1 MTDVMHDRVVVA
13 VGDLYDVREELGRG
27 GMALVY
33 RAIDRRLKRAVA
45 LKVLPPELAFRE
57 EVRRRFLREAETSA
71 KLNYQNIVP
80 IYSVDEKNGIVYLVM
95 ALVDGET
102 LAARLSRPPRMSS
115 DEVRRLLREV
125 AGALAY
131 AHARGVVHRDIKPE
145 NILIDRE
152 SGRAMVTDF
161 GIARAAEGDAK
172 LTVTG
177 VAIGTPAYMSPEQA
191 LGEKESDGRSDIYS
205 LGVVGYLMLTG
216 ELPFKASNT
225 PSMMMKH
232 LTERLRPVRE
242 VRPDAPADITAV
254 VEHALAKK
262 PEDRFPNASEMAA
275 ALAHPGWRAPGAPGQ
290 SPASPYAPESARAAP
305 SPPPY
310 APQPYAQPYPP
321 QQRAPL
327 QYAPLPHAPPPVAH
341 PLPLAM
347 PDPLAPWAHRAAFPL
362 GADGMPAHPMSR
374 REWKEWRRNY
384 RDQMK
389 FGVDGR
395 PIRTI
400 GERIMNFRRHV
411 VSNVAVIGMLFGINM
426 LTNSR
431 FPWFLFPAIFM
442 LVGLVKEW
450 GGLWSEGVTFGQI
463 LARPSAP
470 DLASLGSA
478 GAGGQARALPAASA
492 ASSAAVQEDEAAK
505 LAPREVLAGTY
516 GQSVRRAVADRA
528 TVLATVHSLS
538 KTDRDMVPDVV
549 PTVTALV
556 DRVASLAQTLHHLDA
571 DCSPALVSELET
583 RIAAVEREP
592 AEAADRERRLS
603 LLKRQL
609 VSMTEL
615 ATRRTRLAGQL
626 DSAGL
631 ALQNLKYDL
640 LKLRSS
646 GVQSAIGDVNSAT
659 VEARALSREIGH
671 VLEAADELRKID
683 A

>member
-1 MTDVMHDRVVVA
+1 MTDMMRDRVVVA
-13 VGDLYDVREELGRG
+13 VGDLYEVQAELGRG

-33 RAIDRRLKRAVA
+33 RAIDRRLKRPVA

-57 EVRRRFLREAETSA
+57 EVRRRFMREAETSA

-102 LAARLSRPPRMSS
+102 LAARLARQPRMTN

-191 LGEKESDGRSDIYS
+191 LGEREADGRSDVYS

-242 VRPDAPADITAV
+242 VRTDAPPDLAAV
-254 VEHALAKK
+254 IEHALEKK
-262 PEDRFPNASEMAA
+262 PEDRFSSAAEMAA
-275 ALAHPGWRAPGAPGQ
+275 ALASPGWRAPASAASR
-290 SPASPYAPESARAAP
+290 SPDPVSAAQP
-305 SPPPY
+305 Q
-310 APQPYAQPYPP
+310 QPYARPP
-321 QQRAPL
+321 AAAGLPGLSLPPL
-327 QYAPLPHAPPPVAH
+327 SLPPSIATSNKY
-341 PLPLAM
+341 
-347 PDPLAPWAHRAAFPL
+347 PWAHPAAFPI
-362 GADGMPAHPMSR
+362 GPDGLPMHPMSR

-384 RDQMK
+384 RDQVK
-389 FGVDGR
+389 QSFDGR
-395 PIRTI
+395 PLRTI
-400 GERIMNFRRHV
+400 GERIVHFRKH
-411 VSNVAVIGMLFGINM
+411 VIGNLSVIAMLGGINM
-426 LTNSR
+426 LTDPR

-442 LVGLVKEW
+442 IVGIMKEW
-450 GGLWSEGVTFGQI
+450 GSLWSEGVTLGQI

-478 GAGGQARALPAASA
+478 GGDAQLRALPAP
-492 ASSAAVQEDEAAK
+492 VVEDEAAK
-505 LAPREVLAGTY
+505 LAPREVLAGPY
-516 GQSVRRAVADRA
+516 GANVRRAVADR
-528 TVLATVHSLS
+528 TTILATVASLG
-538 KTDRDMVPDVV
+538 KTDRDMLPDVV

-556 DRVASLAQTLHHLDA
+556 ERVASLAQTIHHLDA
-571 DCSPALVSELET
+571 DCSPALVSELEA

-592 AEAADRERRLS
+592 ADAADRERRLS

-609 VSMTEL
+609 ISMTEL
-615 ATRRTRLAGQL
+615 GSRRARLTGQL

>member
-13 VGDLYDVREELGRG
+13 VGDLYDVQGELGRG

-33 RAIDRRLKRAVA
+33 RAIDRRLKRPVA

-80 IYSVDEKNGIVYLVM
+80 IYSVDERNGIVYLVM

-102 LAARLSRPPRMSS
+102 LAARLAHAPRMSN

-152 SGRAMVTDF
+152 SGRAIVTDF

-191 LGEKESDGRSDIYS
+191 LGEREADGRSDVYS

-232 LTERLRPVRE
+232 LTERLRPVRD
-242 VRPDAPADITAV
+242 VRPDAPTDIAAV
-254 VEHALAKK
+254 IEHALQKK
-262 PEDRFPNASEMAA
+262 PEDRFSSAAEMAA
-275 ALAHPGWRAPGAPGQ
+275 ALASPGWRAPASAASRATAPG
-290 SPASPYAPESARAAP
+290 SAQQ
-305 SPPPY
+305 PPVQ
-310 APQPYAQPYPP
+310 QPYAQPPF
-321 QQRAPL
+321 AP
-327 QYAPLPHAPPPVAH
+327 ASGPAAPPLPMPVRD
-341 PLPLAM
+341 L
-347 PDPLAPWAHRAAFPL
+347 PWAHPAAFPI

-374 REWKEWRRNY
+374 REWKEWRRSY
-384 RDQMK
+384 RDQIR
-389 FGVDGR
+389 FGIDGR
-395 PIRTI
+395 PLKTI
-400 GERIMNFRRHV
+400 GERIVHFRRHV
-411 VSNVAVIGMLFGINM
+411 VSNLSVIAMLGGINM
-426 LTNSR
+426 LTNAR

-442 LVGLVKEW
+442 IVGIVKEW
-450 GGLWSEGVTFGQI
+450 GSLWSEGVTLGQI

-470 DLASLGSA
+470 DLASLGA
-478 GAGGQARALPAASA
+478 AGGAAQARALPAP
-492 ASSAAVQEDEAAK
+492 VIEDEAAK
-505 LAPREVLAGTY
+505 LAPREVLAGPY
-516 GQSVRRAVADRA
+516 GANVRRAVADR
-528 TVLATVHSLS
+528 TTILATVASLG
-538 KTDRDMVPDVV
+538 KTDRDMLPDVV

-556 DRVASLAQTLHHLDA
+556 DRVASLAQTIHHLDA
-571 DCSPALVSELET
+571 DCSPTLVSELET
-583 RIAAVEREP
+583 RIASVEREP
-592 AEAADRERRLS
+592 ADAADRERRLS
-603 LLKRQL
+603 LLRRQL
-609 VSMTEL
+609 ISMTEL
-615 ATRRTRLAGQL
+615 GSRRARLTGQL

-683 A
+683 I

>member
-1 MTDVMHDRVVVA
+1 MTDVMRDRVVVA
-13 VGDLYDVREELGRG
+13 VGDLYDVQGELGRG

-33 RAIDRRLKRAVA
+33 RAVDRRLKRPVA

-57 EVRRRFLREAETSA
+57 EVRRRFMREAETSA

-102 LAARLSRPPRMSS
+102 LAARLARQPRMMN

-145 NILIDRE
+145 NILVDRE

-191 LGEKESDGRSDIYS
+191 LGEREADGRSDVYS

-216 ELPFKASNT
+216 ELPFRASNT

-242 VRPDAPADITAV
+242 VRPDAPADIAAV
-254 VEHALAKK
+254 IEHALEKK
-262 PEDRFPNASEMAA
+262 PDDRFSSAAEMAA
-275 ALAHPGWRAPGAPGQ
+275 ALASPGWRAP
-290 SPASPYAPESARAAP
+290 ESAASRAQAP
-305 SPPPY
+305 APV
-310 APQPYAQPYPP
+310 PQPQPAQ
-321 QQRAPL
+321 Q
-327 QYAPLPHAPPPVAH
+327 
-341 PLPLAM
+341 LAR
-347 PDPLAPWAHRAAFPL
+347 PPLAPWVPPLPAPVPWAHPAAFPI
-362 GADGMPAHPMSR
+362 GADGMPMHPMSQ

-384 RDQMK
+384 KQQMK
-389 FGVDGR
+389 YGTDGR
-395 PIRTI
+395 PVRTI
-400 GERIMNFRRHV
+400 GERIVHFRKH
-411 VSNVAVIGMLFGINM
+411 VIGNLSVIAMLGGINM
-426 LTNSR
+426 LTDPR

-442 LVGLVKEW
+442 IVGIMKEW
-450 GGLWSEGVTFGQI
+450 GSLWSEGVTLGQI

-478 GAGGQARALPAASA
+478 GGDGQARALPAPLL
-492 ASSAAVQEDEAAK
+492 EDEAAK
-505 LAPREVLAGTY
+505 LAPREVLAGPY
-516 GQSVRRAVADRA
+516 GANVRRAVADRTA
-528 TVLATVHSLS
+528 ILATVASLG
-538 KTDRDMVPDVV
+538 KTDRDMLPDVV

-556 DRVASLAQTLHHLDA
+556 ERVASLAQTIHHLDA
-571 DCSPALVSELET
+571 DCSPALVSELEA

-609 VSMTEL
+609 ISMTEL
-615 ATRRTRLAGQL
+615 GSRRARLTGQL

>member
-13 VGDLYDVREELGRG
+13 VGDLYDVQGELGRG

-33 RAIDRRLKRAVA
+33 RAIDRRLKRPVA

-57 EVRRRFLREAETSA
+57 EVKRRFLREAETSA

-80 IYSVDEKNGIVYLVM
+80 IYSADERNGIVYLAM

-102 LAARLSRPPRMSS
+102 LAARLARAPRMNN

-191 LGEKESDGRSDIYS
+191 LGEKEADGRSDIYS

-242 VRPDAPADITAV
+242 VRPDAPPDIAAI
-254 VEHALAKK
+254 VEYALAKK
-262 PEDRFPNASEMAA
+262 PEDRFSSAAEMAS
-275 ALAHPGWRAPGAPGQ
+275 ALATPGWRAPASAQGAQPGAP
-290 SPASPYAPESARAAP
+290 PAPGALPAPR
-305 SPPPY
+305 
-310 APQPYAQPYPP
+310 PYAQPLSAQP
-321 QQRAPL
+321 QAYVP
-327 QYAPLPHAPPPVAH
+327 QYGVPRNPPLPQAPP
-341 PLPLAM
+341 LPALFR
-347 PDPLAPWAHRAAFPL
+347 DPAAPWAHQAAAFPI
-362 GADGMPAHPMSR
+362 GADGLPAHPMSR

-384 RDQMK
+384 RDQVK
-389 FGVDGR
+389 LGITGR
-395 PIRTI
+395 PVKTI
-400 GERIMNFRRHV
+400 GERIVHFRRHV
-411 VSNVAVIGMLFGINM
+411 VSNIAVIGMLGGINL
-426 LTNSR
+426 LTNPR

-442 LVGLVKEW
+442 TVGLIKEW
-450 GGLWSEGVTFGQI
+450 GSLWSEGVTLGQI
-463 LARPSAP
+463 LSRPSAP
-470 DLASLGSA
+470 DLASLGAA
-478 GAGGQARALPAASA
+478 GDRVARALPP
-492 ASSAAVQEDEAAK
+492 AVAEDEALK
-505 LAPREVLAGTY
+505 LVPREVLAGTY
-516 GQSVRRAVADRA
+516 GTNVRRAVADRA
-528 TVLATVHSLS
+528 SVLSTVASLA
-538 KTDRDMVPDVV
+538 KTDRDMLPDVV

-556 DRVASLAQTLHHLDA
+556 ERVASVAQTLHHLDA
-571 DCSPALVSELET
+571 DCSPALVAELEA
-583 RIAAVEREP
+583 RIAQVEREP
-592 AEAADRERRLS
+592 VEASDRERRLS

-609 VSMTEL
+609 ISMTEL
-615 ATRRTRLAGQL
+615 GSRRTRLTGQL

-683 A
+683 V

>member
-13 VGDLYDVREELGRG
+13 VGDLYDVQGELGRG

-33 RAIDRRLKRAVA
+33 RAIDRRLKRPVA

-102 LAARLSRPPRMSS
+102 LAARLARQPRMAN

-145 NILIDRE
+145 NILIERE

-191 LGEKESDGRSDIYS
+191 LGEREADGRSDVYS

-242 VRPDAPADITAV
+242 VRSDAPADIAAV
-254 VEHALAKK
+254 IEHALQKK
-262 PEDRFPNASEMAA
+262 PEDRFSSAAEMAA
-275 ALAHPGWRAPGAPGQ
+275 ALASPGWRAPEAAASRAQAP
-290 SPASPYAPESARAAP
+290 AP
-305 SPPPY
+305 
-310 APQPYAQPYPP
+310 APQPQP
-321 QQRAPL
+321 QQPSARP
-327 QYAPLPHAPPPVAH
+327 
-341 PLPLAM
+341 
-347 PDPLAPWAHRAAFPL
+347 PLAPWVPPLPVSVPWAHPAAFPI
-362 GADGMPAHPMSR
+362 GADGMPVHPMSR
-374 REWKEWRRNY
+374 REWREWRRNY
-384 RDQMK
+384 RDQ
-389 FGVDGR
+389 VRVSIDGR
-395 PIRTI
+395 PLKTI
-400 GERIMNFRRHV
+400 GERIVHFRKH
-411 VSNVAVIGMLFGINM
+411 VIGNLSVIAMLGGINL
-426 LTNSR
+426 LTNPR

-442 LVGLVKEW
+442 IVGIMKEW
-450 GGLWSEGVTFGQI
+450 GSLWSEGVTLGQI
-463 LARPSAP
+463 LARPAAP
-470 DLASLGSA
+470 DLASLGA
-478 GAGGQARALPAASA
+478 AGGDGLPRALPAPI
-492 ASSAAVQEDEAAK
+492 VEDEAAK
-505 LAPREVLAGTY
+505 LAPREVLAGPY
-516 GQSVRRAVADRA
+516 GANVRRAVADR
-528 TVLATVHSLS
+528 TTILATVASLG
-538 KTDRDMVPDVV
+538 KTDRDMLPDVV

-556 DRVASLAQTLHHLDA
+556 ERVASLAQTIHHLDA
-571 DCSPALVSELET
+571 DCSPTLVSELET

-592 AEAADRERRLS
+592 ADAADRERRLS

-609 VSMTEL
+609 ISMTEL
-615 ATRRTRLAGQL
+615 GSRRARLTGQL

>member
-13 VGDLYDVREELGRG
+13 VGDLYDVQGELGRG

-57 EVRRRFLREAETSA
+57 EVKRRFLREAETSA

-102 LAARLSRPPRMSS
+102 LAARLARAPRMSN

-191 LGEKESDGRSDIYS
+191 LGEKEADGRSDIYS

-242 VRPDAPADITAV
+242 VRPDAPPDIAAI
-254 VEHALAKK
+254 VERALAKK
-262 PEDRFPNASEMAA
+262 PEDRFSNAAEMAS
-275 ALAHPGWRAPGAPGQ
+275 ALASPGWRAPASAQGAQVGAP
-290 SPASPYAPESARAAP
+290 PAPDAPPAARPYAQPQ
-305 SPPPY
+305 PY
-310 APQPYAQPYPP
+310 APQYGVP
-321 QQRAPL
+321 RN
-327 QYAPLPHAPPPVAH
+327 APLPPAPP
-341 PLPLAM
+341 LPALFR
-347 PDPLAPWAHRAAFPL
+347 DPAAPWAHQAAAFPI

-384 RDQMK
+384 RDQIK
-389 FGVDGR
+389 FGITGR
-395 PIRTI
+395 PVKTI
-400 GERIMNFRRHV
+400 GERIVHFRRHV
-411 VSNVAVIGMLFGINM
+411 VSNVAVIGMLGGINL
-426 LTNSR
+426 LTNPR

-442 LVGLVKEW
+442 TVGLIKEW
-450 GGLWSEGVTFGQI
+450 GSLWSEGVTLGQI
-463 LARPSAP
+463 LSRPSAP

-478 GAGGQARALPAASA
+478 GDRGAARALPP
-492 ASSAAVQEDEAAK
+492 AVAEDEAAK
-505 LAPREVLAGTY
+505 LVPREVLVGTY
-516 GQSVRRAVADRA
+516 GTNVRRAVADRA
-528 TVLATVHSLS
+528 SVLATVASLG
-538 KTDRDMVPDVV
+538 KTDRDMLPDVV

-556 DRVASLAQTLHHLDA
+556 ERVASVAQTLHHLDA
-571 DCSPALVSELET
+571 DCSPALVAELEE
-583 RIAAVEREP
+583 RIAQVEREP
-592 AEAADRERRLS
+592 AEASDRERRLS

-615 ATRRTRLAGQL
+615 ASRRTRLTGQL

-683 A
+683 V

>member
-13 VGDLYDVREELGRG
+13 VGDLYDVQGELGRG

-33 RAIDRRLKRAVA
+33 RAIDRRLKRPVA

-71 KLNYQNIVP
+71 KLNFQNIVP

-95 ALVDGET
+95 AFVDGET
-102 LAARLSRPPRMSS
+102 LAARLLRAPRLTN

-145 NILIDRE
+145 NILIERE

-191 LGEKESDGRSDIYS
+191 LGEREADGRSDVYA

-232 LTERLRPVRE
+232 LTERLRLVRD
-242 VRPDAPADITAV
+242 VRPDAPPDIAAV
-254 VEHALAKK
+254 IEHALEKK
-262 PEDRFPNASEMAA
+262 PEDRFSSAAEMAA
-275 ALAHPGWRAPGAPGQ
+275 ALASPGWRAPASAPSRAQAPGTAQQ
-290 SPASPYAPESARAAP
+290 SQSQPPNARPPATPGLSGLSLPPLSLPQSLAA
-305 SPPPY
+305 SNKY
-310 APQPYAQPYPP
+310 
-321 QQRAPL
+321 
-327 QYAPLPHAPPPVAH
+327 
-341 PLPLAM
+341 
-347 PDPLAPWAHRAAFPL
+347 PWAHPAAFPI
-362 GADGMPAHPMSR
+362 GPDGEPVHPMSR
-374 REWKEWRRNY
+374 REWKEWRRSY
-384 RDQMK
+384 RDQMR
-389 FGVDGR
+389 FGIDGR
-395 PIRTI
+395 PLKTI
-400 GERIMNFRRHV
+400 GERIVHFRKHLV
-411 VSNVAVIGMLFGINM
+411 GNVSVIAMLGGINM
-426 LTNSR
+426 LTDPR
-431 FPWFLFPAIFM
+431 FPWFLFPTIFM
-442 LVGLVKEW
+442 IVGIVKEW
-450 GGLWSEGVTFGQI
+450 GGLWSEGVTLGQI
-463 LARPSAP
+463 LSRPSAP
-470 DLASLGSA
+470 DLASLGA
-478 GAGGQARALPAASA
+478 AGGDAHARALPAP
-492 ASSAAVQEDEAAK
+492 VIEDEAAK
-505 LAPREVLAGTY
+505 LAPREVLAGPY
-516 GQSVRRAVADRA
+516 GANVRRAVADR
-528 TVLATVHSLS
+528 TTILATVASLGKS
-538 KTDRDMVPDVV
+538 DRDMLPDVV

-571 DCSPALVSELET
+571 DCSPSLVSELEM
-583 RIAAVEREP
+583 RIASVEREP

-609 VSMTEL
+609 ISMTEL
-615 ATRRTRLAGQL
+615 GTRRARLTGQL

>member
-1 MTDVMHDRVVVA
+1 MHDRVVVA
-13 VGDLYDVREELGRG
+13 VGDLYDVQGELGRG

-33 RAIDRRLKRAVA
+33 RAIDRRLKRPVA

-57 EVRRRFLREAETSA
+57 EVKRRFLREAETSA

-102 LAARLSRPPRMSS
+102 LAARLARAPRVTN

-177 VAIGTPAYMSPEQA
+177 VVIGTPAYMSPEQA
-191 LGEKESDGRSDIYS
+191 LGEKEADGRSDIYS

-242 VRPDAPADITAV
+242 LRPDAPADLAAII
-254 VEHALAKK
+254 EHALEKK
-262 PEDRFPNASEMAA
+262 PEDRFANASEMATA
-275 ALAHPGWRAPGAPGQ
+275 FASPGWRAAASAALAA
-290 SPASPYAPESARAAP
+290 SPA
-305 SPPPY
+305 
-310 APQPYAQPYPP
+310 
-321 QQRAPL
+321 
-327 QYAPLPHAPPPVAH
+327 LPRP
-341 PLPLAM
+341 PLALRE
-347 PDPLAPWAHRAAFPL
+347 PAAPWAHQAAAFPI

-384 RDQMK
+384 RDQVK
-389 FGVDGR
+389 FGIDGR
-395 PIRTI
+395 LAKTI
-400 GERIMNFRRHV
+400 GERIVHFRRHV
-411 VSNVAVIGMLFGINM
+411 VSSAAVIGMLGGINM
-426 LTNSR
+426 LTNPR

-442 LVGLVKEW
+442 TVSLIKEW
-450 GGLWSEGVTFGQI
+450 GSLWSEGVTLAQI
-463 LARPSAP
+463 LSRPGAP
-470 DLASLGSA
+470 DLRSIGSA
-478 GAGGQARALPAASA
+478 GDGGAVRALPPAAA
-492 ASSAAVQEDEAAK
+492 EDEALK
-505 LAPREVLAGTY
+505 LAPREVLASAY
-516 GQSVRRAVADRA
+516 GSSVRRAVADRTA
-528 TVLATVHSLS
+528 VLATVSSLA
-538 KTDRDMVPDVV
+538 KADRDLLPDVV

-556 DRVASLAQTLHHLDA
+556 ERVASVAQTLYHLDA
-571 DCSPALVSELET
+571 DCSPALVTELEG
-583 RIAAVEREP
+583 RIAQVEREP
-592 AEAADRERRLS
+592 ADAADRERRLS

-615 ATRRTRLAGQL
+615 GSRRARLTGQL

-683 A
+683 V

>member
-1 MTDVMHDRVVVA
+1 
-13 VGDLYDVREELGRG
+13 
-27 GMALVY
+27 MALVY
-33 RAIDRRLKRAVA
+33 RAIDRRLKRPVA

-71 KLNYQNIVP
+71 KLNFQNIVP

-95 ALVDGET
+95 AFVDGET
-102 LAARLSRPPRMSS
+102 LAARLARAPRMTN

-145 NILIDRE
+145 NILIERE

-191 LGEKESDGRSDIYS
+191 LGEREADGRSDVYS

-232 LTERLRPVRE
+232 LTERLRPVRD
-242 VRPDAPADITAV
+242 VRPDAPADIAAV
-254 VEHALAKK
+254 IEHALQKK
-262 PEDRFPNASEMAA
+262 PEDRFSSAAEMAA
-275 ALAHPGWRAPGAPGQ
+275 ALATPGWRAP
-290 SPASPYAPESARAAP
+290 AP
-305 SPPPY
+305 SASRAQDPGLAS
-310 APQPYAQPYPP
+310 APQAPAPYSRAVQPS
-321 QQRAPL
+321 
-327 QYAPLPHAPPPVAH
+327 APLPPAPPQPMSARDPEPWVH
-341 PLPLAM
+341 P
-347 PDPLAPWAHRAAFPL
+347 AAFPI
-362 GADGMPAHPMSR
+362 GPDGLPAHPMSR

-384 RDQMK
+384 RQQVK

-395 PIRTI
+395 PLKTI
-400 GERIMNFRRHV
+400 GERIVHFRKHV
-411 VSNVAVIGMLFGINM
+411 VGNASVIAMLGGINM
-426 LTNSR
+426 LTDPR

-442 LVGLVKEW
+442 TVGIVKEW
-450 GGLWSEGVTFGQI
+450 GGLWSEGVTLGQI
-463 LARPSAP
+463 LSRPSAP
-470 DLASLGSA
+470 DLASLGA
-478 GAGGQARALPAASA
+478 AGGDAQGRALPAS
-492 ASSAAVQEDEAAK
+492 VIEDEAAK
-505 LAPREVLAGTY
+505 LAPREVLGGPY
-516 GQSVRRAVADRA
+516 GANVRRAVADR
-528 TVLATVHSLS
+528 TTILATVASLGKS
-538 KTDRDMVPDVV
+538 DRDMLPDVV

-556 DRVASLAQTLHHLDA
+556 DRVASLAQTVHHLDA
-571 DCSPALVSELET
+571 DCSPTLVSELEM
-583 RIAAVEREP
+583 RIASVEREP
-592 AEAADRERRLS
+592 ADAADRERRLS

-609 VSMTEL
+609 ISMTEL
-615 ATRRTRLAGQL
+615 GTRRARLTGQL

-646 GVQSAIGDVNSAT
+646 GVQSAISDVNSAT

>member
-13 VGDLYDVREELGRG
+13 VGDLYDVQGELGRG

-57 EVRRRFLREAETSA
+57 EVKRRFLREAETSA

-102 LAARLSRPPRMSS
+102 LAARLARAPRMSN

-161 GIARAAEGDAK
+161 GIARAAEGDAQ
-172 LTVTG
+172 LTATG

-191 LGEKESDGRSDIYS
+191 LGEKEADGRSDIYS

-232 LTERLRPVRE
+232 LSEKLRLVRE
-242 VRPDAPADITAV
+242 VRSDAPPDIAAI

-262 PEDRFPNASEMAA
+262 TEDRFSSAAEMAS
-275 ALAHPGWRAPGAPGQ
+275 ALAQPGWRAPASAGQTADPAP
-290 SPASPYAPESARAAP
+290 
-305 SPPPY
+305 
-310 APQPYAQPYPP
+310 APQ
-321 QQRAPL
+321 
-327 QYAPLPHAPPPVAH
+327 LPSLVR
-341 PLPLAM
+341 
-347 PDPLAPWAHRAAFPL
+347 DPAAPWAHRAAAFPL
-362 GADGMPAHPMSR
+362 GADGQPVHPMSR
-374 REWKEWRRNY
+374 REWKEWRKNY

-389 FGVDGR
+389 YGSDGR
-395 PIRTI
+395 PVKTI
-400 GERIMNFRRHV
+400 GERILLFRKHV
-411 VSNVAVIGMLFGINM
+411 VNNFAVIGMLGGINL
-426 LTNSR
+426 LTSPV

-442 LVGLVKEW
+442 IVGLIKEW
-450 GGLWSEGVTFGQI
+450 GNLWSEGVTLGQI
-463 LARPSAP
+463 LSRPLAP
-470 DLASLGSA
+470 DLASV
-478 GAGGQARALPAASA
+478 GAGGASSGARALSPAVA
-492 ASSAAVQEDEAAK
+492 EDEAAK
-505 LAPREVLAGTY
+505 LAPREVLDGTY
-516 GQSVRRAVADRA
+516 GVHVRRAIADRTA
-528 TVLATVHSLS
+528 ALATVASLA
-538 KTDRDMVPDVV
+538 KADRDMLPDVV

-556 DRVASLAQTLHHLDA
+556 ERVASVAQTLHHLDV
-571 DCSPALVSELET
+571 DCSPALVKELET
-583 RIAAVEREP
+583 RIAQVEHEP
-592 AEAADRERRLS
+592 AEASDRERRLA

-615 ATRRTRLAGQL
+615 GSRRARLTGQL

-646 GVQSAIGDVNSAT
+646 GVQSVIGDVNSAT

-683 A
+683 V

>member
-13 VGDLYDVREELGRG
+13 VGDLYDVQGELGRG

-33 RAIDRRLKRAVA
+33 RAIDRRLKRPVA

-102 LAARLSRPPRMSS
+102 LAARLAHQPRMAN

-145 NILIDRE
+145 NILIERE

-191 LGEKESDGRSDIYS
+191 LGEREADGRSDVYS

-242 VRPDAPADITAV
+242 VRSDAPADIAAV
-254 VEHALAKK
+254 IEHALQKK
-262 PEDRFPNASEMAA
+262 PEDRFSSAAEMAA
-275 ALAHPGWRAPGAPGQ
+275 ALASPGWRASRAQAP
-290 SPASPYAPESARAAP
+290 AP
-305 SPPPY
+305 
-310 APQPYAQPYPP
+310 APQPQP
-321 QQRAPL
+321 QQPSARP
-327 QYAPLPHAPPPVAH
+327 
-341 PLPLAM
+341 
-347 PDPLAPWAHRAAFPL
+347 PLAPWVPPLPVSVPWAHPAAFPI
-362 GADGMPAHPMSR
+362 GADGMPVHPMSR
-374 REWKEWRRNY
+374 REWREWRRNY
-384 RDQMK
+384 RDQ
-389 FGVDGR
+389 VRVSIDGR
-395 PIRTI
+395 PLKTI
-400 GERIMNFRRHV
+400 GERIVHFRKH
-411 VSNVAVIGMLFGINM
+411 VIGNLSVIAMLGGINL
-426 LTNSR
+426 LTNPR

-442 LVGLVKEW
+442 IVGIMKEW
-450 GGLWSEGVTFGQI
+450 GSLWSEGVTLGQI
-463 LARPSAP
+463 LARPAAP
-470 DLASLGSA
+470 DLASLGA
-478 GAGGQARALPAASA
+478 AGGDGLPRALPAPI
-492 ASSAAVQEDEAAK
+492 VEDEAAK
-505 LAPREVLAGTY
+505 LAPREVLAGPY
-516 GQSVRRAVADRA
+516 GANVRRAVADR
-528 TVLATVHSLS
+528 TTILATVASLG
-538 KTDRDMVPDVV
+538 KTDRDMLPDVV

-556 DRVASLAQTLHHLDA
+556 ERVASLAQTIHHLDA
-571 DCSPALVSELET
+571 DCSPTLVSELET

-592 AEAADRERRLS
+592 ADAADRERRLS

-609 VSMTEL
+609 ISMTEL
-615 ATRRTRLAGQL
+615 GSRRARLTGQL

>member
-33 RAIDRRLKRAVA
+33 RAIDRRLKRPVA

-57 EVRRRFLREAETSA
+57 EVKRRFLREAETSA
-71 KLNYQNIVP
+71 KLNFQNIVP

-102 LAARLSRPPRMSS
+102 LAARLARAPHMST
-115 DEVRRLLREV
+115 DEIRRLLREV

-205 LGVVGYLMLTG
+205 LGVVGYVMLTG

-242 VRPDAPADITAV
+242 VRPDAPADIAAV

-262 PEDRFPNASEMAA
+262 PEDRFSNASEMAA
-275 ALAHPGWRAPGAPGQ
+275 ALAHPGWRAPGSAAQSAAAPQ
-290 SPASPYAPESARAAP
+290 PQLQRAHEPPRAAP
-305 SPPPY
+305 QYVPPAY
-310 APQPYAQPYPP
+310 APLP
-321 QQRAPL
+321 
-327 QYAPLPHAPPPVAH
+327 YAPLPHAPPPVA
-341 PLPLAM
+341 PVLPLAIN
-347 PDPLAPWAHRAAFPL
+347 DPLAPWAHRAAFPI

-395 PIRTI
+395 PIKTI
-400 GERIMNFRRHV
+400 GERIVSFRRHV
-411 VSNVAVIGMLFGINM
+411 VSNAAVIGMLFGINM

-442 LVGLVKEW
+442 TVGLVKEW
-450 GGLWSEGVTFGQI
+450 GGLWSEGVTLGQI
-463 LARPSAP
+463 LSRPSAP
-470 DLASLGSA
+470 DLASLGLA
-478 GAGGQARALPAASA
+478 GAGSQ
-492 ASSAAVQEDEAAK
+492 
-505 LAPREVLAGTY
+505 
-516 GQSVRRAVADRA
+516 
-528 TVLATVHSLS
+528 
-538 KTDRDMVPDVV
+538 
-549 PTVTALV
+549 
-556 DRVASLAQTLHHLDA
+556 
-571 DCSPALVSELET
+571 
-583 RIAAVEREP
+583 
-592 AEAADRERRLS
+592 
-603 LLKRQL
+603 
-609 VSMTEL
+609 
-615 ATRRTRLAGQL
+615 
-626 DSAGL
+626 
-631 ALQNLKYDL
+631 
-640 LKLRSS
+640 
-646 GVQSAIGDVNSAT
+646 
-659 VEARALSREIGH
+659 
-671 VLEAADELRKID
+671 
-683 A
+683 

>member
-13 VGDLYDVREELGRG
+13 VGDLYDVQGELGRG

-33 RAIDRRLKRAVA
+33 RAIDRRLKRPVA

-57 EVRRRFLREAETSA
+57 EVRRRFMREAETSA

-102 LAARLSRPPRMSS
+102 LAARLARQPRMTS

-145 NILIDRE
+145 NILIDRD

-177 VAIGTPAYMSPEQA
+177 VVIGTPAYMSPEQA
-191 LGEKESDGRSDIYS
+191 LGEREADGRSDVYS
-205 LGVVGYLMLTG
+205 LGVVGYSMLTG

-242 VRPDAPADITAV
+242 VRPDAPADIAAV
-254 VEHALAKK
+254 VEHALQKK
-262 PEDRFPNASEMAA
+262 PEDRFSSAAEMAA
-275 ALAHPGWRAPGAPGQ
+275 ALASPGWRAPDAAAAREQAP
-290 SPASPYAPESARAAP
+290 AF
-305 SPPPY
+305 
-310 APQPYAQPYPP
+310 APQPPP
-321 QQRAPL
+321 QPSSPRP
-327 QYAPLPHAPPPVAH
+327 
-341 PLPLAM
+341 
-347 PDPLAPWAHRAAFPL
+347 PLAPWVPPLPVSVPWAHPAAFPI
-362 GADGMPAHPMSR
+362 GADGLPVHPMSR
-374 REWKEWRRNY
+374 PERREWRRNY
-384 RDQMK
+384 RDQVK
-389 FGVDGR
+389 VSIDGR
-395 PIRTI
+395 PLKTI
-400 GERIMNFRRHV
+400 GERIVHFRKH
-411 VSNVAVIGMLFGINM
+411 VIGNLSVIAMLGGINM
-426 LTNSR
+426 LTNPR

-442 LVGLVKEW
+442 IVGIMKEW
-450 GGLWSEGVTFGQI
+450 GSLWSEGVTLGQI
-463 LARPSAP
+463 LARPAAP
-470 DLASLGSA
+470 DLASLGW
-478 GAGGQARALPAASA
+478 AGGDAQQHALPAP
-492 ASSAAVQEDEAAK
+492 VVEDEAAK
-505 LAPREVLAGTY
+505 LVPREVLTGPY
-516 GQSVRRAVADRA
+516 GANVRRAVADRTA
-528 TVLATVHSLS
+528 ILATVASLG
-538 KTDRDMVPDVV
+538 KTDRDMLPDVV

-556 DRVASLAQTLHHLDA
+556 DRVASLAQTIHHLDT
-571 DCSPALVSELET
+571 DCSPALVHELET

-609 VSMTEL
+609 ISMTEL
-615 ATRRTRLAGQL
+615 GTRRSRLTGQL

>member
-13 VGDLYDVREELGRG
+13 VGDLYDVQNELGRG

-33 RAIDRRLKRAVA
+33 RAIDRRLKRPVA
-45 LKVLPPELAFRE
+45 LKVLPPELAYRE
-57 EVRRRFLREAETSA
+57 EVKRRFLREAETSA
-71 KLNYQNIVP
+71 KLNYQNIVQ
-80 IYSVDEKNGIVYLVM
+80 IYSADERNGIVYLAM

-102 LAARLSRPPRMSS
+102 LAARLARAPRMTS

-161 GIARAAEGDAK
+161 GIARAAEGDAQ
-172 LTVTG
+172 LTATG

-191 LGEKESDGRSDIYS
+191 LGEKEADGRSDIYS
-205 LGVVGYLMLTG
+205 LGVVGYVMLTG

-232 LTERLRPVRE
+232 LSEKLRPVRE
-242 VRPDAPADITAV
+242 VRGDAPPDIAAI

-262 PEDRFPNASEMAA
+262 PEDRFSSAAEMAS
-275 ALAHPGWRAPGAPGQ
+275 ALAAPGWRP
-290 SPASPYAPESARAAP
+290 RAA
-305 SPPPY
+305 
-310 APQPYAQPYPP
+310 APVAQQPVAQQQVAQPQGYVP
-321 QQRAPL
+321 QYGIPRN
-327 QYAPLPHAPPPVAH
+327 APLPPPPPVPA
-341 PLPLAM
+341 LFR
-347 PDPLAPWAHRAAFPL
+347 DPAAPWAHQAAAFPI

-374 REWKEWRRNY
+374 REWKEWRKNY

-389 FGVDGR
+389 MSVDGR
-395 PIRTI
+395 PVRTI
-400 GERIMNFRRHV
+400 GERIVLFRRHV
-411 VSNVAVIGMLFGINM
+411 VSNFAVVGMLAGINL
-426 LTNSR
+426 LTSPV

-442 LVGLVKEW
+442 TVGLIKEW
-450 GGLWSEGVTFGQI
+450 GSLWSEGVTLGQI
-463 LARPSAP
+463 LSRPSAP
-470 DLASLGSA
+470 ELASLGSA
-478 GAGGQARALPAASA
+478 GEGGAARALPP
-492 ASSAAVQEDEAAK
+492 AVAEDEAAK
-505 LAPREVLAGTY
+505 LAPREVLAGAY
-516 GQSVRRAVADRA
+516 GASVRRAVADRA
-528 TVLATVHSLS
+528 AVLATVASLA
-538 KTDRDMVPDVV
+538 KADRDMLPDVV

-556 DRVASLAQTLHHLDA
+556 ERVASVAQTLHHLDA
-571 DCSPALVSELET
+571 DCSPELVKEIEG
-583 RIAAVEREP
+583 RIAQVEREP
-592 AEAADRERRLS
+592 AEASDRDRRLS

-615 ATRRTRLAGQL
+615 GSRRARLTGQL

-683 A
+683 L

>member
-13 VGDLYDVREELGRG
+13 VGDLYDVQGELGRG

-33 RAIDRRLKRAVA
+33 RAVDRRLKRAVA

-80 IYSVDEKNGIVYLVM
+80 IYSADERNGIVYLAM

-102 LAARLSRPPRMSS
+102 LAARIARAPRMSN

-152 SGRAMVTDF
+152 TGRAMVTDF
-161 GIARAAEGDAK
+161 GIARAAEGDAQI
-172 LTVTG
+172 TATG

-191 LGEKESDGRSDIYS
+191 LGEKEADGRSDIYS

-232 LTERLRPVRE
+232 LTEKLRPVRE
-242 VRPDAPADITAV
+242 LRSDAPSDLSAIA
-254 VEHALAKK
+254 EYALAKK
-262 PEDRFPNASEMAA
+262 PEDRFPSAAEMAS
-275 ALAHPGWRAPGAPGQ
+275 ALAVPGWRAPASASAAPAQELPPAGRGAPAPQNPAPQYQ
-290 SPASPYAPESARAAP
+290 SAPPPSYPQYEPPRYAP
-305 SPPPY
+305 
-310 APQPYAQPYPP
+310 APQPPP
-321 QQRAPL
+321 APL
-327 QYAPLPHAPPPVAH
+327 QH
-341 PLPLAM
+341 PGARDLA
-347 PDPLAPWAHRAAFPL
+347 APWSHQAAFPI
-362 GADGMPAHPMSR
+362 GPDGLPAHPMSR

-384 RDQMK
+384 RDQLK
-389 FGVDGR
+389 FGIDGR
-395 PIRTI
+395 PVKTI
-400 GERIMNFRRHV
+400 GERIVHFRKHV
-411 VSNVAVIGMLFGINM
+411 VSNVAVIGMLGGINL
-426 LTNSR
+426 LTNPV

-442 LVGLVKEW
+442 TVGLIKEW
-450 GGLWSEGVTFGQI
+450 GSLWSEGVTLGQI
-463 LARPSAP
+463 LSRPSAP
-470 DLASLGSA
+470 DLASI
-478 GAGGQARALPAASA
+478 GAGGDKAAGAMRVLPPAIA
-492 ASSAAVQEDEAAK
+492 EDEAAK
-505 LAPREVLAGTY
+505 LAPPEVLAGPY
-516 GQSVRRAVADRA
+516 GANVRRAVADRA
-528 TVLATVHSLS
+528 AVLATVASLA
-538 KTDRDMVPDVV
+538 KADRDLLPDVV

-556 DRVASLAQTLHHLDA
+556 ERVASVAQTLHHLDA
-571 DCSPALVSELET
+571 DCSPALVAELEA
-583 RIAAVEREP
+583 RIAQVEREP
-592 AEAADRERRLS
+592 AESSDRERRLS

-615 ATRRTRLAGQL
+615 GSRRARLTGQL

-683 A
+683 V

>member
-33 RAIDRRLKRAVA
+33 RAIDRRLKRPVA

-57 EVRRRFLREAETSA
+57 EVKRRFLREAETSA

-102 LAARLSRPPRMSS
+102 LAARLARAPRMSS
-115 DEVRRLLREV
+115 EEVRRLLREV

-191 LGEKESDGRSDIYS
+191 LGEKEADGRSDIYS
-205 LGVVGYLMLTG
+205 LGVVGYSMLAG

-242 VRPDAPADITAV
+242 VRPDAPSDIAAV

-262 PEDRFPNASEMAA
+262 PEDRFSNASEMAA
-275 ALAHPGWRAPGAPGQ
+275 ALAHPGWRAPGA
-290 SPASPYAPESARAAP
+290 AAESAA
-305 SPPPY
+305 PPPY
-310 APQPYAQPYPP
+310 APEPARAAPPP
-321 QQRAPL
+321 QYVPPAYARPPYAPL
-327 QYAPLPHAPPPVAH
+327 QNAPPPVAP
-341 PLPLAM
+341 PLPVAM
-347 PDPLAPWAHRAAFPL
+347 HDPLAPWAHRAAFPI

-389 FGVDGR
+389 FGIDGR
-395 PIRTI
+395 PMRTI
-400 GERIMNFRRHV
+400 GERIVHFRRHV
-411 VSNVAVIGMLFGINM
+411 VSNAAVIGMLFGINM

-442 LVGLVKEW
+442 TVGLVKEW
-450 GGLWSEGVTFGQI
+450 GGLWSEGVTLRQL

-470 DLASLGSA
+470 DLASLGSVGA
-478 GAGGQARALPAASA
+478 GAQARGLPAP
-492 ASSAAVQEDEAAK
+492 SSASVQEDEAAK
-505 LAPREVLAGTY
+505 LAPREVLAGAY
-516 GQSVRRAVADRA
+516 GQNVRRAVADRA
-528 TVLATVHSLS
+528 TVLATVNSLA
-538 KTDRDMVPDVV
+538 KADRDMVPDVV

-571 DCSPALVSELET
+571 DCSPALVAELES

-615 ATRRTRLAGQL
+615 AMRRTRLAGQL

-683 A
+683 V

>member
-13 VGDLYDVREELGRG
+13 VGDLYDVQGELGRG

-33 RAIDRRLKRAVA
+33 RAIDRRLKRPVA

-102 LAARLSRPPRMSS
+102 LAARLAHQPRMAN

-145 NILIDRE
+145 NILIERE

-191 LGEKESDGRSDIYS
+191 LGEREADGRSDVYS

-242 VRPDAPADITAV
+242 VRSDAPADIAAV
-254 VEHALAKK
+254 IEHALQKK
-262 PEDRFPNASEMAA
+262 PEDRFSSAAEMAA
-275 ALAHPGWRAPGAPGQ
+275 ALASPGWRAPEAAASRAQAP
-290 SPASPYAPESARAAP
+290 AP
-305 SPPPY
+305 
-310 APQPYAQPYPP
+310 APQP
-321 QQRAPL
+321 QQSSARP
-327 QYAPLPHAPPPVAH
+327 
-341 PLPLAM
+341 
-347 PDPLAPWAHRAAFPL
+347 PLAPWVPPLPVSVPWAHPAAFPI
-362 GADGMPAHPMSR
+362 GADGMPVHPMSR
-374 REWKEWRRNY
+374 REWREWRRNY
-384 RDQMK
+384 RDQ
-389 FGVDGR
+389 VRVSIDGR
-395 PIRTI
+395 PLKTI
-400 GERIMNFRRHV
+400 GERIVHFRKH
-411 VSNVAVIGMLFGINM
+411 VIGNLSVIAMLGGINL
-426 LTNSR
+426 LTNPR

-442 LVGLVKEW
+442 IVGIMKEW
-450 GGLWSEGVTFGQI
+450 GSLWSEGVTLGQI
-463 LARPSAP
+463 LARPAAP
-470 DLASLGSA
+470 DLASLGA
-478 GAGGQARALPAASA
+478 AGGDGLPRALPAPI
-492 ASSAAVQEDEAAK
+492 VEDEAAK
-505 LAPREVLAGTY
+505 LAPREVLAGPY
-516 GQSVRRAVADRA
+516 GANVRRAVADR
-528 TVLATVHSLS
+528 TTILATVASLG
-538 KTDRDMVPDVV
+538 KTDRDMLPDVV

-556 DRVASLAQTLHHLDA
+556 ERVASLAQTIHHLDA
-571 DCSPALVSELET
+571 DCSPTLVSELET

-592 AEAADRERRLS
+592 ADAADRERRLS

-609 VSMTEL
+609 ISMTEL
-615 ATRRTRLAGQL
+615 GSRRARLTGQL

>member
-1 MTDVMHDRVVVA
+1 MHDRVVVA
-13 VGDLYDVREELGRG
+13 VGDLYDVQGELGRG

-57 EVRRRFLREAETSA
+57 EVKRRFLREAETSA

-102 LAARLSRPPRMSS
+102 LGARLARAPRMSN
-115 DEVRRLLREV
+115 DELRRLLREV

-191 LGEKESDGRSDIYS
+191 LGEREADGRSDIYS

-242 VRPDAPADITAV
+242 LRADAPADIAAV
-254 VEHALAKK
+254 IEHALAKK
-262 PEDRFPNASEMAA
+262 PEDRFASAAEMAS
-275 ALAHPGWRAPGAPGQ
+275 ALASPGWRAPASAAP
-290 SPASPYAPESARAAP
+290 SAPAPATAPPAAPPASYPYAPP
-305 SPPPY
+305 
-310 APQPYAQPYPP
+310 
-321 QQRAPL
+321 
-327 QYAPLPHAPPPVAH
+327 QYAPAPPAP
-341 PLPLAM
+341 PRLPLAVR
-347 PDPLAPWAHRAAFPL
+347 DPFAPWAHEAAAFPI

-389 FGVDGR
+389 FGIDGR
-395 PIRTI
+395 PMKTI
-400 GERIMNFRRHV
+400 GERIVNFRKHV
-411 VSNVAVIGMLFGINM
+411 VSNVARIGMLGGINL
-426 LTNSR
+426 LTNPR

-442 LVGLVKEW
+442 TVGLIKEW
-450 GGLWSEGVTFGQI
+450 GSLWSEGVTLRQI
-463 LARPSAP
+463 LSRPSAP
-470 DLASLGSA
+470 NLASLGA
-478 GAGGQARALPAASA
+478 GGVGAGARALPP
-492 ASSAAVQEDEAAK
+492 AVAEDEAAK
-505 LAPREVLAGTY
+505 LVPREVLAGSY
-516 GQSVRRAVADRA
+516 GVNVRRAVADGA
-528 TVLATVHSLS
+528 AVLATVNSLA
-538 KTDRDMVPDVV
+538 KADRDLLPDVV

-556 DRVASLAQTLHHLDA
+556 ERVSSVAQTLHHLDA
-571 DCSPALVSELET
+571 DCSPALVAELEA
-583 RIAAVEREP
+583 RIAQVEREP
-592 AEAADRERRLS
+592 AEAPDRERRLS

-615 ATRRTRLAGQL
+615 GSRRARLTGQL

-683 A
+683 G

>member
-13 VGDLYDVREELGRG
+13 VGDLYDVQGELGRG

-33 RAIDRRLKRAVA
+33 RAIDRRLKRPVA

-57 EVRRRFLREAETSA
+57 EVKRRFLREAETSA

-80 IYSVDEKNGIVYLVM
+80 IYSADERNGIVYLAM

-102 LAARLSRPPRMSS
+102 LAARLARAPRMSN
-115 DEVRRLLREV
+115 DEIRRLLREV

-161 GIARAAEGDAK
+161 GIARAAEGDAQ
-172 LTVTG
+172 LTATG

-191 LGEKESDGRSDIYS
+191 LGEKEADGRSDIYS
-205 LGVVGYLMLTG
+205 LGVVGYLMLAG

-232 LTERLRPVRE
+232 LSEKLRPVRDI
-242 VRPDAPADITAV
+242 RFDAPPDLAAII
-254 VEHALAKK
+254 EHALEKK
-262 PEDRFPNASEMAA
+262 PEDRFSSAAEMAS
-275 ALAHPGWRAPGAPGQ
+275 ALAQPGWRAQA
-290 SPASPYAPESARAAP
+290 SARQGSAP
-305 SPPPY
+305 P
-310 APQPYAQPYPP
+310 APDP
-321 QQRAPL
+321 APR
-327 QYAPLPHAPPPVAH
+327 QYAPPQYAPPPAYAQFGAPRNP
-341 PLPLAM
+341 PLPPAPLLPA
-347 PDPLAPWAHRAAFPL
+347 PFADPAAPWAHRAAAFPI
-362 GADGMPAHPMSR
+362 GADGLPAHPMSR

-389 FGVDGR
+389 YGVDGR
-395 PIRTI
+395 PVRTI
-400 GERIMNFRRHV
+400 GERIVMFRRHV
-411 VSNVAVIGMLFGINM
+411 VSNLAVVGMLGGINL
-426 LTNSR
+426 LTSPV

-442 LVGLVKEW
+442 TVGLIKEW
-450 GGLWSEGVTFGQI
+450 GNLWSEGVTLGQI

-470 DLASLGSA
+470 DLASVGSGAA
-478 GAGGQARALPAASA
+478 GADGGARALPPVVA
-492 ASSAAVQEDEAAK
+492 EDEAAK
-505 LAPREVLAGTY
+505 LAPREVLAGAY
-516 GQSVRRAVADRA
+516 GANVRRAVADRA
-528 TVLATVHSLS
+528 AVLATVASLA
-538 KTDRDMVPDVV
+538 KADRDMLPDVV

-556 DRVASLAQTLHHLDA
+556 ERVASVAQTLHHLDA
-571 DCSPALVSELET
+571 DCSPALVNELES
-583 RIAAVEREP
+583 RIAQVEREP
-592 AEAADRERRLS
+592 AEASDRDRRLS

-615 ATRRTRLAGQL
+615 GSRRARLTGQL

-683 A
+683 V

>member
-13 VGDLYDVREELGRG
+13 VGDLYDVQGELGRG

-71 KLNYQNIVP
+71 RLNYQNIVP

-102 LAARLSRPPRMSS
+102 LAARLARAPRMNN

-177 VAIGTPAYMSPEQA
+177 VVIGTPAYMSPEQA
-191 LGEKESDGRSDIYS
+191 LGEKEADGRSDIYS

-242 VRPDAPADITAV
+242 LRPDAPADLAAI

-262 PEDRFPNASEMAA
+262 PEDRFPSAAEMASA
-275 ALAHPGWRAPGAPGQ
+275 FASPGWHAPGTAAQ
-290 SPASPYAPESARAAP
+290 SSPPASASAPAPPSAPPASYPY
-305 SPPPY
+305 
-310 APQPYAQPYPP
+310 
-321 QQRAPL
+321 APL
-327 QYAPLPHAPPPVAH
+327 QYAPAPPA
-341 PLPLAM
+341 LPRPPAALR
-347 PDPLAPWAHRAAFPL
+347 DLVAPWAHQAAAFPI
-362 GADGMPAHPMSR
+362 GADGLPAHPMSR

-389 FGVDGR
+389 FGIDGR
-395 PIRTI
+395 PLKTI
-400 GERIMNFRRHV
+400 GERIVHFRRHV
-411 VSNVAVIGMLFGINM
+411 VSNIAVIGMLGGINL
-426 LTNSR
+426 LTNPR

-442 LVGLVKEW
+442 TVGLIKEW
-450 GGLWSEGVTFGQI
+450 GSLWSEGVTLGQI
-463 LARPSAP
+463 LSRPTAP
-470 DLASLGSA
+470 ELGSLGSA
-478 GAGGQARALPAASA
+478 GDRGAARALPP
-492 ASSAAVQEDEAAK
+492 AVVEDEAAK
-505 LAPREVLAGTY
+505 LAPREVLAGAY
-516 GQSVRRAVADRA
+516 GANVRRAVADRA
-528 TVLATVHSLS
+528 AVLATVSSLA
-538 KTDRDMVPDVV
+538 KADRDMLPDVV

-556 DRVASLAQTLHHLDA
+556 ERVASVAQTLHHLDA
-571 DCSPALVSELET
+571 DCSPALVQELEA
-583 RIAAVEREP
+583 RIAQVEREP
-592 AEAADRERRLS
+592 ADASDRERRLS
-603 LLKRQL
+603 LLRRQL
-609 VSMTEL
+609 ISMTEL
-615 ATRRTRLAGQL
+615 GSRRARLTGQL

-683 A
+683 V

>member
-13 VGDLYDVREELGRG
+13 VGDLYDVQGELGRG

-57 EVRRRFLREAETSA
+57 EVRRRFMREAETSA

-80 IYSVDEKNGIVYLVM
+80 IYSVDERNGIVYLVM

-102 LAARLSRPPRMSS
+102 LAARLARSPRMSN

-191 LGEKESDGRSDIYS
+191 LGEREADGRSDVYS

-242 VRPDAPADITAV
+242 VRPDAPADIAAV
-254 VEHALAKK
+254 VEHALQKK
-262 PEDRFPNASEMAA
+262 PEDRFSSAAEMAA
-275 ALAHPGWRAPGAPGQ
+275 ALASPGWRAAESASSRAQ
-290 SPASPYAPESARAAP
+290 SPAAAAAP
-305 SPPPY
+305 PSQ
-310 APQPYAQPYPP
+310 PQL
-321 QQRAPL
+321 QQ
-327 QYAPLPHAPPPVAH
+327 
-341 PLPLAM
+341 PLAR
-347 PDPLAPWAHRAAFPL
+347 PPLAPWVPPIPVSVPWAHPAAFPI
-362 GADGMPAHPMSR
+362 GADGLPVHPMSR
-374 REWKEWRRNY
+374 REWREWRRNY

-389 FGVDGR
+389 VSIDGR
-395 PIRTI
+395 PLKTI
-400 GERIMNFRRHV
+400 GERIVHFRKH
-411 VSNVAVIGMLFGINM
+411 VIGNLSVIAMLGGINM
-426 LTNSR
+426 LTDPR

-442 LVGLVKEW
+442 IVGIMKEW
-450 GGLWSEGVTFGQI
+450 GSLWSEGVTLGQI
-463 LARPSAP
+463 LARPAAP

-478 GAGGQARALPAASA
+478 GGDGQVRALPAPI
-492 ASSAAVQEDEAAK
+492 VEDEAAK
-505 LAPREVLAGTY
+505 LAPRDVLAGPY
-516 GQSVRRAVADRA
+516 GANVRRAVADRTA
-528 TVLATVHSLS
+528 ILATVASLGKS
-538 KTDRDMVPDVV
+538 DRDMLPDVV

-556 DRVASLAQTLHHLDA
+556 ERVASLAQTIHHLDA

-592 AEAADRERRLS
+592 TDAADRERRLS

-609 VSMTEL
+609 ISMTEL
-615 ATRRTRLAGQL
+615 GSRRARLTGQL

>member
-13 VGDLYDVREELGRG
+13 VGDLYDVQGELGRG

-33 RAIDRRLKRAVA
+33 RAIDRRLKRPVA

-71 KLNYQNIVP
+71 RLNYQNIVP
-80 IYSVDEKNGIVYLVM
+80 IYSVDERNGIVYLVM

-102 LAARLSRPPRMSS
+102 LASRLAHQPRVTSE
-115 DEVRRLLREV
+115 EVRRLLREV

-152 SGRAMVTDF
+152 TGRAMVTDF

-191 LGEKESDGRSDIYS
+191 LGEREADGRSDVYS

-242 VRPDAPADITAV
+242 VRPDAPPDIAAV
-254 VEHALAKK
+254 IEHALEKK
-262 PEDRFPNASEMAA
+262 PEDRFSSAAEMAA
-275 ALAHPGWRAPGAPGQ
+275 ALASPGWRAP
-290 SPASPYAPESARAAP
+290 ASAMPRAQEAEA
-305 SPPPY
+305 
-310 APQPYAQPYPP
+310 APQP
-321 QQRAPL
+321 QQ
-327 QYAPLPHAPPPVAH
+327 
-341 PLPLAM
+341 PLAR
-347 PDPLAPWAHRAAFPL
+347 PPAAPGFPGLSLPPLSLPQSIATSNKYPWAHPAAFPI
-362 GADGMPAHPMSR
+362 GPDGQPMHPMSR

-384 RDQMK
+384 RDQFK
-389 FGVDGR
+389 FGIDGR
-395 PIRTI
+395 PLRTI
-400 GERIMNFRRHV
+400 GERIVQFRKHAIGNA
-411 VSNVAVIGMLFGINM
+411 SVIAMLGGINM
-426 LTNSR
+426 LTDPR

-442 LVGLVKEW
+442 IVGVMKEW
-450 GGLWSEGVTFGQI
+450 GSLWSEGVTLGQI

-478 GAGGQARALPAASA
+478 GGDAQARALPAP
-492 ASSAAVQEDEAAK
+492 VVEDEAAK
-505 LAPREVLAGTY
+505 LVPKEVLAGAY
-516 GQSVRRAVADRA
+516 GTHVRRAVADR
-528 TVLATVHSLS
+528 TTILATVASLGKS
-538 KTDRDMVPDVV
+538 DRDMLPDVV

-556 DRVASLAQTLHHLDA
+556 ERVASLAQTIHHLDA
-571 DCSPALVSELET
+571 DCSPSLVSELET

-592 AEAADRERRLS
+592 ADAADRERRLS

-609 VSMTEL
+609 ISMTEL
-615 ATRRTRLAGQL
+615 GSRRARLTGQL

>member
-1 MTDVMHDRVVVA
+1 
-13 VGDLYDVREELGRG
+13 
-27 GMALVY
+27 MALVY

-57 EVRRRFLREAETSA
+57 EVRRRFMREAETSA

-102 LAARLSRPPRMSS
+102 LAARLARLPRMTN

-191 LGEKESDGRSDIYS
+191 LGEREADGRSDVYS

-216 ELPFKASNT
+216 QLPFKASNT

-232 LTERLRPVRE
+232 LTEKLRPVRD
-242 VRPDAPADITAV
+242 VRPDAPSDIAAV
-254 VEHALAKK
+254 IEHALEKK
-262 PEDRFPNASEMAA
+262 PEDRFSSAAEMAA
-275 ALAHPGWRAPGAPGQ
+275 ALASPGWR
-290 SPASPYAPESARAAP
+290 SPASAASQPQSPEFAPQP
-305 SPPPY
+305 QQQPQPQPPY
-310 APQPYAQPYPP
+310 ARPP
-321 QQRAPL
+321 IAGVPG
-327 QYAPLPHAPPPVAH
+327 
-341 PLPLAM
+341 LAM
-347 PDPLAPWAHRAAFPL
+347 PGLSMPPLSLPPSIAASNKYPWAHPAAFPI
-362 GADGMPAHPMSR
+362 GPDGLPMHPMSR

-384 RDQMK
+384 RDQVRL
-389 FGVDGR
+389 GVDGR
-395 PIRTI
+395 PLKTI
-400 GERIMNFRRHV
+400 GERIVHFRKH
-411 VSNVAVIGMLFGINM
+411 VIGNLSVIAMLGGINM
-426 LTNSR
+426 LTDPR
-431 FPWFLFPAIFM
+431 FPWFFFPAIFM
-442 LVGLVKEW
+442 IVGIMKEW
-450 GGLWSEGVTFGQI
+450 GSLWSEGVTLGQI
-463 LARPSAP
+463 LARPTAP

-478 GAGGQARALPAASA
+478 GGDGQARALPAPI
-492 ASSAAVQEDEAAK
+492 VEDEAAK
-505 LAPREVLAGTY
+505 LAPRDVLAGPY
-516 GQSVRRAVADRA
+516 GANVRRAVADR
-528 TVLATVHSLS
+528 TTILATVASLG
-538 KTDRDMVPDVV
+538 KTDRDMLPDVV

-556 DRVASLAQTLHHLDA
+556 ERVASLAQTVHHLDA
-571 DCSPALVSELET
+571 DCSPTLVSELET

-592 AEAADRERRLS
+592 EDAADRERRLS

-609 VSMTEL
+609 ISMTEL
-615 ATRRTRLAGQL
+615 GSRRSRLTGQL